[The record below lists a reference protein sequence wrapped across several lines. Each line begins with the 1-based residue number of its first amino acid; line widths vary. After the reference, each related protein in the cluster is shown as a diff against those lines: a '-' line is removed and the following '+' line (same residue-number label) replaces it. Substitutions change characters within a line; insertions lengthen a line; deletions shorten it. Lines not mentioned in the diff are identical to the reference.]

1 MQDMYEKIMSFM
13 PSLHK
18 KKAYT
23 GKKIGGMKSVMK
35 FAGGNKMTS
44 KMAGC

>member
-1 MQDMYEKIMSFM
+1 MYEKIMSSM
-13 PSLHK
+13 PSSHK

-23 GKKIGGMKSVMK
+23 GKKSGGMKAVMK
-35 FAGGNKMTS
+35 LAGGNKMTS